1 VTVRVWLLGQP
12 RIERD
17 GQVVAPRGRKSW
29 AVLARVALAERP
41 VSRSQLAAELFSDAD
56 DPLGALRWCMAD
68 LRRCLARPD
77 WLRGDAPVIGPD
89 AVWMDVRALRQGVLS
104 PAEIGGLLLDGAEPR
119 DCPRFDVWLLL
130 ARGECAA
137 RSMQELRHAALRL
150 LASGDAEAAVAPA
163 GRAAGLDPLDE
174 DAQELF
180 LRVLVAAGHA
190 ARAAAHLASCER
202 VFSRAGLSL
211 AAGTRAAA
219 RPPVTA
225 ARVGVR
231 ARVAAGALQRAG
243 AAALDAGSAEA
254 GVETLRRAAEE
265 AERSGDDELHADVL
279 RTLGSALVHAVRGSD
294 GEGAV
299 VLHRALALARGRAAP
314 ALSAD
319 ILRELAFVDLQAGRH
334 AVAERALTEA
344 AELAATASD
353 PALDAAILGVRGM
366 NRADLGRH
374 EEAAGLLTRS
384 AESAARAG
392 RGRQAAWSY
401 GVLARSLVLTGRWPQ
416 AQAAAERS
424 AAICDQERW
433 IAFRPW
439 PQALLAQCLTEAGRF
454 GDAQREAEEAFAVA
468 CELGDPC
475 WEGMAGRAL
484 AVNALRAGDPGTAE
498 SWITDARRRCDRV
511 SDRYVWVSG
520 YLALAQIEIAAKGRP
535 DLVGGLTAGLRDHAI
550 RFDLPEFLTWAL
562 VHQAEAGDRSAA
574 SAIAVES
581 VSDPVLLTRA
591 TAVLNGSHGPSHG
604 RSMH

>member
-17 GQVVAPRGRKSW
+17 GQVVVPRGRKSW
-29 AVLARVALAERP
+29 AVLARVVLSERP
-41 VSRSQLAAELFSDAD
+41 VSRTRLAAELFSDAD

-68 LRRCLARPD
+68 LRRCLGQPD
-77 WLRGDAPVIGPD
+77 WLRGASPVIAVD
-89 AVWMDVRALRQGVLS
+89 AAWVDVWALREGVL
-104 PAEIGGLLLDGAEPR
+104 PAPEIGGILLDGVEPR
-119 DCPRFDVWLLL
+119 DCPRFDTWLLL

-137 RSMQELRHAALRL
+137 LSMQELRQMALRL
-150 LASGDAEAAVAPA
+150 LAAGNAEAAMEPA
-163 GRAAGLDPLDE
+163 GRAAGLEPLDE

-190 ARAAAHLASCER
+190 ARASVHLSLCER
-202 VFSRAGLSL
+202 VFAGAGLALSPV
-211 AAGTRAAA
+211 TRAAA
-219 RPPVTA
+219 RAPVMA

-231 ARVAAGALQRAG
+231 AKVAARALQRAG

-265 AERSGDDELHADVL
+265 AERSDDDALHADVL
-279 RTLGSALVHAVRGSD
+279 RTLGSALVHAVRGFD

-299 VLHRALALARGRAAP
+299 VLHRALTVARNCDAP
-314 ALSAD
+314 ALAAD

-344 AELAATASD
+344 AELAAGRSD
-353 PALDAAILGVRGM
+353 PALDAAILGVQGM
-366 NRADLGRH
+366 NRADRGRH
-374 EEAAGLLTRS
+374 HEATELLTRS
-384 AESAARAG
+384 AESAAGAD

-401 GVLARSLVLTGRWPQ
+401 GVLARSLLLSNRWPE
-416 AQAAAERS
+416 AQEAAERS
-424 AAICDQERW
+424 AAICDRERW

-439 PQALLAQCLTEAGRF
+439 PQALRAQCLTEAGRF
-454 GDAQREAEEAFAVA
+454 GDAHRDAEDAFAVA

-484 AVNALRAGDPGTAE
+484 ALNALRAGDLAAAE

-520 YLALAQIEIAAKGRP
+520 YLALAQVEIAETARP
-535 DLVGGLTAGLRDHAI
+535 DLVGTLAAKLRDHAI
-550 RFDLPEFLTWAL
+550 RFDLPEFLAWAL
-562 VHQAEAGDRSAA
+562 VYQAESGDRDAAA
-574 SAIAVES
+574 SIAVES
-581 VSDPVLLTRA
+581 LIDPLLQTRA
-591 TAVLNGSHGPSHG
+591 AAAVRGL
-604 RSMH
+604 